1 MPTKILMGFATRY
14 GSTQEVAETIA
25 TDLRSQGFAVDVM
38 PAKAV
43 HSLDGYQA
51 VVLGAPLYMFHWHKD
66 VLTLLNRNRK
76 ILEKLPVAVFA
87 LGPFHNKE
95 EELKSAREQLDKE
108 LAKLPWLRPLAVETF
123 VGKFDP
129 DKLGFPFNL
138 IGPMKQMPPSDERDW
153 PAIHDWA
160 NHLAEM
166 LQQ

>member
-25 TDLRSQGFAVDVM
+25 ADLRGQGFEVDVK
-38 PAKAV
+38 PARAV
-43 HSLDGYQA
+43 QSLDGYQA
-51 VVLGAPLYMFHWHKD
+51 VILGAPLFMFHWHKD
-66 VLTLLNRNRK
+66 VLTLLNRNQK
-76 ILEKLPVAVFA
+76 ILAKLPVAVFA

-108 LAKLPWLRPLAVETF
+108 LAKLRWLMPVATETF

-129 DKLGFPFNL
+129 EKLGFPLNL

-153 PAIHDWA
+153 PAIHAWA
-160 NHLAEM
+160 NRLVEI
-166 LQQ
+166 LQH